1 LRSKFSES
9 NNSCLPFPKLASDCG
24 IQDGL
29 FEELAG
35 LIFA

>member
-1 LRSKFSES
+1 
-9 NNSCLPFPKLASDCG
+9 LPFPKLASDCG